1 MTENTP
7 NEQARKLLEKY
18 LQGSCTAEEEQLV
31 IQWFYNLDIEPAI
44 SEEQKKEVLGRSKR
58 NLMRKTEAEPI
69 TRQSPL
75 LVRPRWKIWAI
86 AASLVMALATTSVLI
101 QKLNITE
108 SIHLAA
114 LTEDS
119 SGKYKNDVLPGSH
132 YADLTYPD
140 GQKLTLE
147 QKEGDAKIYSKKVE
161 GQLKLEVPLAG
172 TYQLTLSDGTKVW
185 LNSSSAL
192 HYPNEFTD
200 GERRVKLT
208 GEAFFDVA
216 KDSER
221 PFRIEVENAVIEVLG
236 TSFNINAYKH
246 EVTTSLVEGKVK
258 ILNNGKETYLT
269 PGNEAIINEAE
280 IAVRATDI
288 VKNIA
293 WQRGEFYFDSSDL
306 GEIFE
311 QIGRWYNV
319 DFVNL
324 KEIKVS
330 NTYAGSI
337 SRESKLSEVLN
348 ILSYVTNRQFE
359 IDGREVRIK

>member
-18 LQGSCTAEEEQLV
+18 LKGACTAEEEQLV
-31 IQWFYNLDIEPAI
+31 IHWFYNQDNEPAI
-44 SEEQKKEVLGRSKR
+44 SEEQKKEALGRSKS
-58 NLMRKTEAEPI
+58 NLMRKIEAESI
-69 TRQSPL
+69 TSQSPL
-75 LVRPRWKIWAI
+75 LVRPRRKIWAV
-86 AASLVMALATTSVLI
+86 AASLVLALATTVILSRKI
-101 QKLNITE
+101 NTTE

-114 LTEDS
+114 LIEDS
-119 SGKYKNDVLPGSH
+119 SGKYKNDVLPGAH

-147 QKEGDAKIYSKKVE
+147 QKEDDAKIHSKKVE
-161 GQLKLEVPLAG
+161 GQLKLEVPVAG

-192 HYPNEFTD
+192 QYSNEFTD

-208 GEAFFDVA
+208 GEAFFEVA
-216 KDSER
+216 KDSQR
-221 PFRIEVENAVIEVLG
+221 PFRIEVENSVIEVLG
-236 TSFNINAYKH
+236 TSFNVKAYKSD
-246 EVTTSLVEGKVK
+246 VSTSLVEGKVK

-269 PGNEAIINEAE
+269 PGNEAIIK
-280 IAVRATDI
+280 ATEVTVCTADI
-288 VKNIA
+288 VKNTA

-306 GEIFE
+306 SEIFE

-319 DFVNL
+319 EFVNL
-324 KEIKVS
+324 ADIKTS

-359 IDGREVRIK
+359 IDGREIRIK